1 MVVEKSD
8 TAGTQLFDRFTKYLE
23 DNSFE
28 FQVAPDG
35 VLAVNYENTSIRV
48 QLFEGTPCIARCTKV
63 ILVGVESSLE
73 LLAEIN
79 AMNVGRALNRIWF
92 DNGMIVIGSD
102 LIVYNDMNSVQ
113 HMIERI
119 KRDSDGLEATFSAIL
134 DEKKP

>member
-1 MVVEKSD
+1 M
-8 TAGTQLFDRFTKYLE
+8 
-23 DNSFE
+23 
-28 FQVAPDG
+28 
-35 VLAVNYENTSIRV
+35 
-48 QLFEGTPCIARCTKV
+48 
-63 ILVGVESSLE
+63 VGVESSLD

-119 KRDSDGLEATFSAIL
+119 KRDSDGLESTFSQVSEAKSKTKTKPETKSSKQHSK
-134 DEKKP
+134 EK